1 MFCEKKGVL
10 KNFAKSHRKT
20 SVLEHLFNK
29 VVGLQAY
36 SDLQAFRTKSNSYTS
51 VFLCEI
57 FEINTYFKVN
67 QRTNASETAATITVE
82 RRHMV
87 AKKKNGNIM
96 DLFSLKR
103 KLTGV
108 KIRMNIVK
116 LGFKG
121 LYYT

>member
-1 MFCEKKGVL
+1 MF
-10 KNFAKSHRKT
+10 S
-20 SVLEHLFNK
+20 
-29 VVGLQAY
+29 
-36 SDLQAFRTKSNSYTS
+36 
-51 VFLCEI
+51 CEI

-103 KLTGV
+103 LLTGV
-108 KIRMNIVK
+108 KIRMNIAK